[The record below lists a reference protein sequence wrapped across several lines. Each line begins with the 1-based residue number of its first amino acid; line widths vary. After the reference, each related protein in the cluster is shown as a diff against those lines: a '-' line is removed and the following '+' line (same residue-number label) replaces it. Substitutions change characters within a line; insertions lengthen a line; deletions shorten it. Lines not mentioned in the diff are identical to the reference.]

1 MELLDRLCQEL
12 LIQDA
17 NYCEILYGLE
27 KRESLVLQHFASLSY
42 ENNSPIITVNP
53 QLMSDLSKEDQLTIL
68 QHELL
73 HYTNLH
79 HARRADK
86 DLTTWNIACDCAVNS
101 LLNVSDHLKK
111 ILVLPEMFDLPKGQ
125 TAEWYYESLLKQN
138 TCLQI
143 ANHSDWKL
151 FNLSRSSSVSWA
163 NLVKQ
168 HLRYSLIGK
177 KVSTNKRVSRRFG
190 TSPGKKR
197 LKSPPKLLVALDV
210 SNSMAESL
218 PVFTEQIQLLA
229 KEINLP
235 ATLLQFGEKIYSKEF
250 LNSFT
255 KANVIDSEKTYLN
268 PVLAEINNYSCCVI
282 LTDGLI
288 SDLELVKCNKPII
301 WVYTPNGTKVPYSGK
316 HIWLN

>member
-1 MELLDRLCQEL
+1 MELLNSLCKEL
-12 LIQDA
+12 LTQDS
-17 NYCEILYGLE
+17 NYCEILYTLQ
-27 KRESLVLQHFASLSY
+27 KRESLDLQHFASLSY
-42 ENNSPIITVNP
+42 ENNFPIITINP
-53 QLMSDLSKEDQLTIL
+53 QLLGGLNKEDQLTII

-79 HARRADK
+79 HSRRSDK

-101 LLNVSDHLKK
+101 LLNLSDYLKK
-111 ILVLPEMFDLPKGQ
+111 ILILPEQFDLPQGQ

-138 TCLQI
+138 ICLQI
-143 ANHSDWKL
+143 TNHSEWKS
-151 FNLSRSSSVSWA
+151 FNLTKVSTVSWS

-168 HLRYSLIGK
+168 HLRYSLVGK
-177 KVSTNKRVSRRFG
+177 KISTNKRISRRFG
-190 TSPGKKR
+190 TRPGKKR

-218 PVFTEQIQLLA
+218 PAFAEQIKLLA

-235 ATLLQFGEKIYSKEF
+235 ATLLQFGQKIYSKEP
-250 LNSFT
+250 LSSFV
-255 KANVIDSEKTYLN
+255 KANVINSEKTYLN
-268 PVLAEINNYSCCVI
+268 PVLNEANSYSCCVI

-288 SDLELVKCNKPII
+288 SDLELVKCTKPII
-301 WVYTPNGTKVPYSGK
+301 WVYTAAGNKVLYSGK